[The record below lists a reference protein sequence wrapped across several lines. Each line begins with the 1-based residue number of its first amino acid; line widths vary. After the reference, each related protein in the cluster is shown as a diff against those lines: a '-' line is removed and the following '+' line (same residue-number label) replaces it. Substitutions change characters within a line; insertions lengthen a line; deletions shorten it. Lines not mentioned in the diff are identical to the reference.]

1 MQRLYP
7 KTIQNRVFLS
17 RLLEYY
23 LATIEDSPYELTLRN
38 LAWDTEIPEA
48 VWLRLMRYYRTPAD
62 AEVITA
68 YDFHIAFANVM
79 VHYPTVKMWWEAD
92 GNVYI
97 SV

>member
-1 MQRLYP
+1 MQRIHP

-62 AEVITA
+62 AEVITIQ
-68 YDFHIAFANVM
+68 DFHIAFANVM
-79 VHYPTVKMWWEAD
+79 VHYPGVRMWLETNGD
-92 GNVYI
+92 VYI